1 MARDG
6 IPDDP
11 WGNDYV
17 LFTRRGLV
25 LEPTGQIVDTNVGVQ
40 VSGGFLQGGSYPTQ
54 VFDRACI
61 MSLGPNG
68 LPGAG
73 NAVIN
78 TSRAIPPATTLETAM
93 TSPASSGSSG
103 AS

>member
-1 MARDG
+1 
-6 IPDDP
+6 
-11 WGNDYV
+11 
-17 LFTRRGLV
+17 V

-78 TSRAIPPATTLETAM
+78 TNLRPGDSTGDDFGDGDDLTRVF
-93 TSPASSGSSG
+93 GK
-103 AS
+103 